1 MNMQG
6 QASLEASRARSISK
20 NSGYLWKYFWK
31 HRMFYFLLIP
41 SMFYFVLFK
50 YVPLTGILIAFK
62 DYKILRGFWRS
73 EWVGLENFIYIFNLP
88 DFGQAV
94 WNSLLFNIY
103 SLVFGFPAP
112 IILALLLN
120 ELRNMWFKRIT
131 QSVLYM
137 PHFLSWVIVGGI
149 FLNILSPGYGFV
161 NQIIKSLGG
170 EPIYFATKLEY
181 IRTLI
186 VGAGIWKGAGWGTI
200 IYLAALTTVDPQLY
214 DAAKVD
220 GANRWQQTWHIT
232 IPAII
237 PTATVLLLLQIGN
250 LMDYGFEHV
259 YVFLNP
265 SVYEKADIIE
275 TFVYRNGIVGGQYS
289 LATAVGLFQMVIGL
303 ILIISANYWVKRRS
317 EHSLF

>member
-1 MNMQG
+1 MW
-6 QASLEASRARSISK
+6 A
-20 NSGYLWKYFWK
+20 YVWKQ
-31 HRMFYFLLIP
+31 RMFYLLLIP
-41 SMFYFVLFK
+41 GLLYFVTFK

-73 EWVGLENFIYIFNLP
+73 EWVGLENFNYIFSLP

-94 WNSLLFNIY
+94 INSLLFNLY
-103 SLVFGFPAP
+103 SLVFGFPVP

-120 ELRNMWFKRIT
+120 EIRHMMFKRIT

-137 PHFLSWVIVGGI
+137 PHFLSWVVVGGI
-149 FLNILSPGYGFV
+149 FLSILSPGYGVV
-161 NQIIKSLGG
+161 NQVIKHFGG
-170 EPIYFATKLEY
+170 EPIYFAAELEY

-214 DAAKVD
+214 EAAKVD
-220 GANRWQQTWHIT
+220 GANRLMQAWHIT
-232 IPAII
+232 IPAIL
-237 PTATVLLLLQIGN
+237 PTATVLLLIQIGN

-265 SVYEKADIIE
+265 SVYPKADIIE
-275 TFVYRNGIVGGQYS
+275 TFVYRNGVVGGQYS
-289 LATAVGLFQMVIGL
+289 LATAVGLFQMVIGF
-303 ILIISANYWVKRRS
+303 ILLVAANQAVKRRS